1 MAESWLRVRWYPS
14 IGKETAREDPIRSPM
29 AEASSLAKVVLPE
42 PGQPAIPTQT
52 LRESL
57 RLLSTRREAV
67 FLRLF
72 LCLRRVKGGGLSQF
86 DPCVGVVMGDG
97 KTYSPKAERVRVRA
111 RSTLPEVV
119 ELIRGEAGRL
129 TKAKDTKDTMI
140 MAQEEAKKGLK

>member
-86 DPCVGVVMGDG
+86 DPCVGVVMGRWEDLLAKSREG
-97 KTYSPKAERVRVRA
+97 ARQSEIDAA
-111 RSTLPEVV
+111 RS
-119 ELIRGEAGRL
+119 RGAHQGRGW
-129 TKAKDTKDTMI
+129 KADEGERHKGHDDNG
-140 MAQEEAKKGLK
+140 ARRSKKRA